1 MKQFFVCSLFSFIL
15 VACDVSIPELPFDG
29 LHGNVSMVRDST
41 FSVIER
47 NGEVVADSLIDLS
60 VKKYD
65 KKGHTIYYSTGF
77 REEKSRYFNG
87 ERVSTTTIEGGIE
100 TWTERL
106 ICRKKN
112 YRKWRERSETFI
124 IEDSFKEIYYDGLN
138 LKSISSYGAMSIER
152 YDEEGHLIDAKL
164 FADDTLDLC
173 YHCEYDND
181 IEVRVEYLY
190 DSTDTIVF
198 TLTYP
203 VFDKE
208 QNWATQIA
216 WSEGRPCNII
226 RREITYR

>member
-1 MKQFFVCSLFSFIL
+1 MKRFFVCSLFSFIL

-112 YRKWRERSETFI
+112 YRKWRERCETFI

-181 IEVRVEYLY
+181 IEVRVEYVY

>member
-1 MKQFFVCSLFSFIL
+1 MKRFFVCSLFSFIL

-41 FSVIER
+41 FSVIEK
-47 NGEVVADSLIDLS
+47 NGEIVADSLTDLS

-65 KKGHTIYYSTGF
+65 KKGHTIYYSSGL

-112 YRKWRERSETFI
+112 YSKWRERCETFI
-124 IEDSFKEIYYDGLN
+124 IEDSFTEIYYDGLN
-138 LKSISSYGAMSIER
+138 LKSISSNGNMSIEC
-152 YDEEGHLIDAKL
+152 YDEEGHLIDAK
-164 FADDTLDLC
+164 FFTDDTLALC
-173 YHCEYDND
+173 SHCEYNNGN
-181 IEVRVEYLY
+181 EVRVVYM
-190 DSTDTIVF
+190 DSSDTTVF

-208 QNWATQIA
+208 QNWTTQIA

>member
-1 MKQFFVCSLFSFIL
+1 MERFFVFSLLLFIL

-41 FSVIER
+41 FSVIEIK
-47 NGEVVADSLIDLS
+47 GEIVADSLTDLS

-65 KKGHTIYYSTGF
+65 KKGHTIYYSSGL

-112 YRKWRERSETFI
+112 YRKWRERCETFI
-124 IEDSFKEIYYDGLN
+124 IEDSFKEIYYEGLN
-138 LKSISSYGAMSIER
+138 LKSISSNGIMSIES
-152 YDEEGHLIDAKL
+152 YDEEGHLIDGKI
-164 FADDTLDLC
+164 FDDDTLVFC
-173 YHCEYDND
+173 SHFEYDNGNV
-181 IEVRVEYLY
+181 IRIVNV
-190 DSTDTIVF
+190 DSSDRTII

-208 QNWATQIA
+208 QNWTTQIV